1 MSTAP
6 VDAVDYYSTAAG
18 SFHASYAADANR
30 QERLAIWGQ
39 FIDRFVAGAAFA
51 YDLGCGSGILACDLA
66 RRGIETVGVDGA
78 AGMLAIARRS
88 AADQGLGRASF
99 VEQRL
104 PVERP
109 ERWRP
114 ADAVISSSAL
124 EYLPSLPEAL
134 RSIHGMLRPGG
145 VLVFSV
151 SNRASFSR
159 AMVRLVHRY
168 TGRPAYFGLLRQFS
182 TPEQL
187 RAELM
192 AAGFTPLDHA
202 HFARAD
208 RVNRLLSRV
217 MPVHRASNMIIIAAR
232 RR

>member
-6 VDAVDYYSTAAG
+6 MDAVAYYSGAA
-18 SFHASYAADANR
+18 SRFHASYRGDANR
-30 QERLAIWGQ
+30 QERLAVWGR
-39 FIDRFVAGAAFA
+39 FIDRFVSGAAFA
-51 YDLGCGSGILACDLA
+51 YDLGCGSGILACELA

-78 AGMLAIARRS
+78 PGMLAIARRS
-88 AADQGLGRASF
+88 AAEQGLANVSF
-99 VEQRL
+99 LKQRL
-104 PVERP
+104 PLERP
-109 ERWRP
+109 EQWRP

-124 EYLPSLPEAL
+124 EYLPSLPYAL

-159 AMVRLVHRY
+159 ALVRIVHRL

-182 TPEQL
+182 TPERL
-187 RAELM
+187 RAELET
-192 AAGFTPLDHA
+192 AGFEPLEHA
-202 HFARAD
+202 HFAGAD
-208 RVNRLLSRV
+208 RVNRLLARV
-217 MPVHRASNMIIIAAR
+217 APVHRASNMVIVAAR